1 MATKKYLTPI
11 QIYKAKNEWL
21 SERFTELTPA
31 EFYKTIFPP
40 ETLEKKGDDS
50 YRASNPIFSFKVK
63 KEERTYFQNEIVF
76 ADTFD
81 ESLKKTA
88 KNDLALC
95 AMITYSGRK
104 KSAKNAYK
112 CMGFCIDLDGVG
124 VKQLENLFGQIEW
137 LEKVPWP
144 TYIANSGHGVHVYYI
159 FQVPVP
165 LYPQVVQHLQNLK
178 KALTGLVWN
187 RDSSTYKPKDRQFQ
201 GIYQSFRMPGS
212 RTKLGTEKTR
222 NKYLV
227 RVWKVGKPCTLEYLN
242 GFVAKPFQCPVN
254 PDYSSWDWA
263 DEGHY
268 SLEECRLLYPDWYEK
283 RIIKGEPTGQW
294 VCNRGLYDW
303 WLAKIQGFNSHGQAN
318 AKDGNRF
325 HCIAF
330 LYVYGIKCKID
341 KSLIDADAMELVEP
355 FNELTKEGSDNHFTA
370 DDVYAASHFYDR
382 KFAKISRE
390 HIEFRTG
397 INIPP
402 ARRNGRK
409 QDFHLRLARAQKS
422 VMKEMGEMNPE
433 GRPDKKVIVKEWRIA
448 NPSGRKA
455 DCIRETGL
463 SKPTVYKWWDA

>member
-1 MATKKYLTPI
+1 MATKTYMTPI
-11 QIYKAKNEWL
+11 QIYKAKNDYL
-21 SERFTELTPA
+21 SERFRELTPA
-31 EFYKTIFPP
+31 EFYKAIFPP

-50 YRASNPIFSFKVK
+50 YRASNPIFSYKVRDGEK
-63 KEERTYFQNEIVF
+63 VYFQNQIVF

-81 ESLKKTA
+81 ESLKLTE

-124 VKQLENLFGQIEW
+124 VKQLENLFGQVEW

-159 FQVPVP
+159 FQVAVP

-178 KALTGLVWN
+178 RGLTELVWN
-187 RDSSTYKPKDRQFQ
+187 RETSSYKPKERQYQ

-212 RTKLGTEKTR
+212 RTKLGQGNSR

-227 RVWKVGKPCTLEYLN
+227 KVWKVGKPCSLEYLN
-242 GFVAKPFQCPVN
+242 GFVEKKYRCPVN

-268 SLEECRLLYPDWYEK
+268 TLEECRLLYPDWYEK

-294 VCNRGLYDW
+294 KCNRGLYDW
-303 WLAKIQGFNSHGQAN
+303 WLNKIQEGKN

-325 HCIAF
+325 FCIAF
-330 LYVYGIKCKID
+330 LYVYGIKCMID
-341 KSLIDADAMELVEP
+341 KSLIDADAMELLDP
-355 FNELTKEGSDNHFTA
+355 FNDLTKEGSDNHFTME
-370 DDVYAASHFYDR
+370 DIHAAAKWYDR
-382 KFAKISRE
+382 RFAKITRGF
-390 HIEFRTG
+390 IEFKTG
-397 INIPP
+397 IIIPT
-402 ARRNGRK
+402 ARRNGRP
-409 QDFHLRLARAQKS
+409 QKLHVKLMS
-422 VMKEMGEMNPE
+422 ATRDVLHPDGEWRNRD
-433 GRPDKKVIVKEWRIA
+433 GRPDKKAVVKEWRAA
-448 NPSGRKA
+448 NPYGSKA
-455 DCIRETGL
+455 DCIRATGL
-463 SKPTVYKWWDA
+463 TKPTVYKWWDV